1 MRHCR
6 LMTRRRRAT
15 PTASICPTG
24 GSTGSSTG
32 RSLLSLLLML
42 LRHRAL
48 ISTGVM
54 ILTGRSTGRSL
65 LLMLQLRRR
74 TLIPARLVAIP
85 IAAVVTAAT
94 LLRPPG
100 HRRRCG
106 DGHHRGGRLATHR
119 HTSGVRHRHQN
130 IGINQGERGGGRCRR

>member
-65 LLMLQLRRR
+65 LLMMLLRRR
-74 TLIPARLVAIP
+74 ALISARIVATP
-85 IAAVVTAAT
+85 ISAAVTAAT
-94 LLRPPG
+94 LLRPTG
-100 HRRRCG
+100 HRRRSG
-106 DGHHRGGRLATHR
+106 DGNHRGGCLATHR
-119 HTSGVRHRHQN
+119 HASGVRHRYQHVGVN
-130 IGINQGERGGGRCRR
+130 HRE